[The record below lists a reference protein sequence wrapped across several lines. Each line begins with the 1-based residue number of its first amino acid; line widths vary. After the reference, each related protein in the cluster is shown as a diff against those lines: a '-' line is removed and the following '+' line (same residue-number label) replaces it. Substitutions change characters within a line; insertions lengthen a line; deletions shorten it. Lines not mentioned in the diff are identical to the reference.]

1 VQRLGVF
8 PLKQQQRSAYRQN
21 IRAGPK
27 LRGEFELL
35 QRFRVSFIGCESTRE
50 HNVPIAIFFEN
61 AEQLEVGFAASASG
75 CFVARPAT
83 RADDTCGH
91 EGKFQVLR

>member
-8 PLKQQQRSAYRQN
+8 PLKQQQGSAYWQN

-35 QRFRVSFIGCESTRE
+35 QRFRISLISSESACE

-75 CFVARPAT
+75 RFVDRPAT
-83 RADDTCGH
+83 RADDACGH